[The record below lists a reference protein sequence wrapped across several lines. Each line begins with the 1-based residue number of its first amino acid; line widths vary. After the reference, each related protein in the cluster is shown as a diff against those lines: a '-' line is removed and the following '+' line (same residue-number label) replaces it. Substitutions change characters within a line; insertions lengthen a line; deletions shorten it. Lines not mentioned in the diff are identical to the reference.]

1 MRTLSAAELL
11 DVWERG
17 FSQPPAERALTLLSA
32 ACADVSRESLASLSI
47 GERDAQ
53 LLTLREQTFGPQLL
67 LLASCSE
74 CDAKLETS
82 FTTAGLRVE
91 PAAVATESLTLTKN
105 GYELVFRL
113 PNSFDLMAVTDCRE
127 LVAGRQLLLERC
139 VSSVRLNGQEAS
151 VSQLPDEILEAFAER
166 LGKLDPQGD
175 VQLTLVCP
183 QCDHQW
189 QSIFDIEAFL
199 WKEVSAWAIRILR
212 EVHVLASAYGWREFD
227 VLNMSHRRRQAY
239 LELLSG

>member
-17 FSQPPAERALTLLSA
+17 FIQPPAERALTLLSA
-32 ACADVSRESLASLSI
+32 ACSDVSRESLASLSI

-67 LLASCSE
+67 LLATCRE
-74 CDAKLETS
+74 CGAKLETS
-82 FTTAGLRVE
+82 FTTARLRVE
-91 PAAVATESLTLTKN
+91 PEEVATESFTLTKN

-127 LVAGRQLLLERC
+127 FGAGHELLLDRC
-139 VSSVRLNGQEAS
+139 VSSVRFNSQKVS
-151 VSQLPDEILEAFAER
+151 VSQLPDEIVDAFAER
-166 LGKLDPQGD
+166 LSQLDPQGD
-175 VQLTLVCP
+175 VKLTLVCP
-183 QCDHQW
+183 QCDHEW

-199 WKEVSAWAIRILR
+199 WKEISAWAIRILR

-227 VLNMSHRRRQAY
+227 VLNMGRRRRQAY